1 MLNTLN
7 MLIGVF
13 VQNLFLV
20 AFYEK
25 ACLIQRPFRIHSTF
39 FAHLSSYVVS
49 LLGIDHSTRIKY
61 YAKFKPIWKTKVVI
75 TLLFIE
81 SLLAIF
87 QTVMLEVRLSYSKGL
102 IAIIFYCLIDGIT
115 ISMIMFLQIQA
126 FRTSNAIKS
135 VSSSSSASRGNKI
148 VTKFCVNIALMLY
161 FFSAP
166 HAIVMTSLRFT
177 ILDEF
182 VINKISTFE
191 VIYSITIIFVY
202 VDSFAKSL
210 LFLMTNV
217 KAKRFFQALIR

>member
-1 MLNTLN
+1 M
-7 MLIGVF
+7 
-13 VQNLFLV
+13 
-20 AFYEK
+20 
-25 ACLIQRPFRIHSTF
+25 
-39 FAHLSSYVVS
+39 
-49 LLGIDHSTRIKY
+49 
-61 YAKFKPIWKTKVVI
+61 
-75 TLLFIE
+75 LFIE

-87 QTVMLEVRLSYSKGL
+87 QTVMLEVGLCYSEGL

-210 LFLMTNV
+210 LFLMTNM